1 MSESVDIRKYLKN
14 KPKVCQRALILNFV
28 FLLGQIYFTIK
39 YIMLDFSD
47 LNASQIKVTIAI
59 GAAMILLDITSFFAL
74 RSFLR
79 GNKLAKI
86 YFMLLAVFGSVFAMG
101 YQLLGVVIMIFLIIT
116 LFINVSCYSKL
127 YPSNS

>member
-14 KPKVCQRALILNFV
+14 KPKVCKRALILNFIL
-28 FLLGQIYFTIK
+28 LLGQIYFTIK

-47 LNASQIKVTIAI
+47 LSASQINVTIAI
-59 GAAMILLDITSFFAL
+59 GAAMILLDITSFLAL
-74 RSFLR
+74 RYFLT

-101 YQLLGVVIMIFLIIT
+101 YQLMGVIIMVYLIVT
-116 LFINVSCYSKL
+116 LFINVSCYNKL

>member
-1 MSESVDIRKYLKN
+1 MSEPVDIRKYLKN
-14 KPKVCQRALILNFV
+14 KPKACRRALVLNFIV
-28 FLLGQIYFTIK
+28 FLGQIYFTIK
-39 YIMLDFSD
+39 YFMLDFNE

-59 GAAMILLDITSFFAL
+59 GAAMVLLVIASFFAL
-74 RSFLR
+74 RYFLQ

-101 YQLLGVVIMIFLIIT
+101 YQLMGVVIMVYLIVT
-116 LFINVSCYSKL
+116 LFINVSCYSTL